1 MDGGNEKIIIENS
14 ERAAQFL
21 ADFFAVITRL
31 SLSNLIGMAI
41 QFQLQ
46 LDPPIS
52 ARYYRVTLSTTTRS
66 INATKP
72 TAYIFLPVQWRRLIV
87 LIY

>member
-1 MDGGNEKIIIENS
+1 MDDGNEKIIIKNS

-46 LDPPIS
+46 LDPQIS

-72 TAYIFLPVQWRRLIV
+72 TAYIFLPVQ
-87 LIY
+87 

>member
-1 MDGGNEKIIIENS
+1 MIKNS

-21 ADFFAVITRL
+21 PDFFAVITRL

-41 QFQLQ
+41 QFQFQ

-66 INATKP
+66 INAAKP
-72 TAYIFLPVQWRRLIV
+72 TAYTFLPV
-87 LIY
+87 